1 MTDDVTDKLGNIA
14 AEAGLRRINVLAWR
28 DLEDVEAGG
37 SEVHAAEILRR
48 WAASGIDV
56 TMRTSYA
63 FGEPIDVRRDGY
75 RVIRK
80 AGRYLLFPRAMIAEM
95 AGWHGGRPDAIVEYW
110 NGVPFLS
117 PVWYRGPRMVFIH
130 HLHREMWRMVL
141 PSSERLAR
149 FGDVL
154 ERRMAP
160 PFYRSSPIVTLCESS
175 RQELIAHQG
184 FRPNQVQV
192 VQPGIDPRF
201 SPGGARSETPLI
213 VAVGRLM
220 PPKRLD
226 AVIAAAAVVRQTVP
240 NLELVVA
247 GEGRER
253 RALESL
259 VEDLGAQAWV
269 TLPGRVDDATI
280 LDLYRRAW
288 VVASASLAEGW
299 GMTLTEA
306 AACGTPSVASDIA
319 GHRDSIV
326 HDESGLLA
334 ANDAEFADLLTKVLT
349 NRPLRERL
357 QQGALAHAA
366 TLTWDATAISSLR
379 VLADDVARRR

>member
-1 MTDDVTDKLGNIA
+1 MTDDVTDKLGDIA
-14 AEAGLRRINVLAWR
+14 AEAGLRRIHVFAWR

-37 SEVHAAEILRR
+37 SEMHAAEILRR
-48 WAASGIDV
+48 WAAAGIEV

-80 AGRYLLFPRAMIAEM
+80 AGRYMVFPRAMVAEL
-95 AGWHGGRPDAIVEYW
+95 AGWHGGRPDAVVEYW

-117 PVWYRGPRMVFIH
+117 PLWFNGPRMVFIH
-130 HLHREMWRMVL
+130 HLHRELWRMAL
-141 PSSERLAR
+141 PDNERLAT
-149 FGDVL
+149 FGDLL
-154 ERRMAP
+154 ERRIAP

-184 FRPNQVQV
+184 FRPSQVRIV
-192 VQPGIDPRF
+192 PPGIDPRF
-201 SPGGARSETPLI
+201 SLGGSRSSAPLI

-220 PPKRLD
+220 PSKRLD
-226 AVIAAAAVVRQTVP
+226 AVIRAASVVRQSVP
-240 NLELVVA
+240 DLELVVA

-253 RALESL
+253 RALKSL

-288 VVASASLAEGW
+288 VVASASVAEGW

-306 AACGTPSVASDIA
+306 AACGTPAVASDIA

-326 HDESGLLA
+326 PDESGLLA

-349 NRPLRERL
+349 DRPLRERL

-366 TLTWDATAISSLR
+366 ELTWDATAISSLT